1 MKLLF
6 WRKPKCSKGHKLV
19 KGNLYYHVKK
29 KDGRIYQECRTCNLQ
44 RTHNRYMAKRNEAT
58 KWL

>member
-6 WRKPKCSKGHKLV
+6 WRKPKCKQGHKLT

-29 KDGRIYQECRTCNLQ
+29 KDGRIYKECRACNLQ

-58 KWL
+58 K